1 MLVMQPLPSPTKAT
15 HPSAPKG
22 VLERILPVLSV
33 FTMLMT
39 VPQVWT
45 IWVKGDAS
53 GVSLLSW
60 GAYLLS
66 ACLWFFYGLQ
76 KGDKTIYV
84 ACIGWVL
91 LDAAV
96 VAGVLVRG

>member
-1 MLVMQPLPSPTKAT
+1 MLHETSGRPLAKPPASLIEK
-15 HPSAPKG
+15 
-22 VLERILPVLSV
+22 ILPALSIV
-33 FTMLMT
+33 TMLMT

-45 IWVKGDAS
+45 VWRDHDVA

-60 GAYLLS
+60 GTYLIA
-66 ACLWFFYGLQ
+66 ACVWFVHGLQ
-76 KGDKTIYV
+76 QRDRAIYI

-96 VAGVLVRG
+96 VIGVLVYR

>member
-1 MLVMQPLPSPTKAT
+1 MLHETSGRPLAKPPAT
-15 HPSAPKG
+15 LIEK
-22 VLERILPVLSV
+22 ILPALSIV
-33 FTMLMT
+33 TMLMT

-45 IWVKGDAS
+45 VWRDHDVA

-60 GAYLLS
+60 GTYLIA
-66 ACLWFFYGLQ
+66 ACVWFVHGLQ
-76 KGDKTIYV
+76 QGDRAIYV

-96 VAGVLVRG
+96 VIGVLAYR

>member
-1 MLVMQPLPSPTKAT
+1 MQFMFRSGTNHGRTPPEGGTLLDK
-15 HPSAPKG
+15 
-22 VLERILPVLSV
+22 VLPVLSV

-45 IWVKGDAS
+45 IWVEGHAA

-60 GAYLLS
+60 SAYLLS
-66 ACLWFFYGLQ
+66 ACLWFIHGLRER
-76 KGDKTIYV
+76 DKMIYM

-96 VAGVLVRG
+96 IAGVMVRS

>member
-1 MLVMQPLPSPTKAT
+1 MAPDPTTPQGIAVRSET
-15 HPSAPKG
+15 LLSR
-22 VLERILPVLSV
+22 VLGGMSI

-45 IWVKGDAS
+45 IWVGHQAA
-53 GVSLLSW
+53 GVSVVSW

-66 ACLWFFYGLQ
+66 AVLWFWYGLQ
-76 KGDKTIYV
+76 KKDWNIYLP
-84 ACIGWVL
+84 CIGWAG

-96 VAGVLVRG
+96 IAGTLIYG

>member
-1 MLVMQPLPSPTKAT
+1 MDKLLPL
-15 HPSAPKG
+15 
-22 VLERILPVLSV
+22 LSV

-45 IWVKGDAS
+45 IWAQGDAR

-66 ACLWFFYGLQ
+66 AVLWFFHGLRQ
-76 KGDKTIYV
+76 RDKAIWV

>member
-1 MLVMQPLPSPTKAT
+1 MLHETSGRPLAKPPASLIEK
-15 HPSAPKG
+15 
-22 VLERILPVLSV
+22 ILPALSMV
-33 FTMLMT
+33 TMLMT

-45 IWVKGDAS
+45 VWRDHDVA

-60 GAYLLS
+60 GTYLIA
-66 ACLWFFYGLQ
+66 ACVWFVHGLQ
-76 KGDKTIYV
+76 QRDRAIYI

-96 VAGVLVRG
+96 VIGVLVYR